1 MLAWAEGDMA
11 RRQPDRLGLIF
22 PLGCLAAIVEG
33 YDLQSAG
40 LTAPKF
46 APLFHL
52 DPAHLS
58 WVFTANTLGLFIGA
72 IIGGRIADRIGRRIV
87 LIASMLVFGVF
98 SIATAVSPDAQIL
111 IAMRFLTGLGLGGAL
126 PNLIALTAESTAP
139 ERAAMRVTLLSAAMP
154 AGGGI
159 ASALLAFAPTLDW
172 RVIFWI
178 GGAAPIAVGAVMWAI
193 LPESPAFA
201 DRPREQ
207 KTNVFA
213 ALVGEGRALTTALL
227 CLTFFLTLMVL
238 YLLLNW
244 LPSLLIAKGFAK
256 SEAAMVALSF
266 TAGAVI
272 GSLVLGGLVRLPA
285 RWLVYL
291 VTWLAMAASMA
302 WLGAIGHNLGLGLA
316 AGFVV
321 GVFVAGGQ
329 FLLYGLSAE
338 PYPSAVRGTG
348 VGFAVGVGRLGSIA
362 GPLFAGILLAS
373 GKDAGTVLTGVV
385 PLILLALL
393 AVLPLAARKPAA

>member
-1 MLAWAEGDMA
+1 MA
-11 RRQPDRLGLIF
+11 RRQPDRIGLIF
-22 PLGCLAAIVEG
+22 PLGCLAALAEG

-72 IIGGRIADRIGRRIV
+72 VLGGRIADRTGRRAV
-87 LIASMLVFGVF
+87 LIASMLVFGLF
-98 SIATAVSPDAQIL
+98 SIATAVSPDSQALIL
-111 IAMRFLTGLGLGGAL
+111 MRFLTGLGLGGAL
-126 PNLIALTAESTAP
+126 PNLIALTAESSAP
-139 ERAAMRVTLLSAAMP
+139 DHDATRVTWLSAAMP

-159 ASALLAFAPTLDW
+159 ASALLAFAPALDW

-178 GGAAPIAVGAVMWAI
+178 GGAAPIAIGAVMAAI

-201 DRPREQ
+201 DRTRDR
-207 KTNVFA
+207 KVNVLA
-213 ALVGEGRALTTALL
+213 ALTGEGRTLTTALL
-227 CLTFFLTLMVL
+227 CLSFFLTLMIL

-244 LPSLLIAKGFAK
+244 LPSLLISKGFTK
-256 SEAAMVALSF
+256 PEAATVALSF
-266 TAGAVI
+266 TAG
-272 GSLVLGGLVRLPA
+272 SVLGGIGLGGLARLRG

-291 VTWLAMAASMA
+291 VTWLAMAAAIA
-302 WLGAIGHNLGLGLA
+302 WLGLIGHDLGLGLA

-321 GVFVAGGQ
+321 GIFVAGGQ

-348 VGFAVGVGRLGSIA
+348 VGFAVGVGRLGSIT
-362 GPLFAGILLAS
+362 GPLFAGLLLAS
-373 GKDAGTVLTGVV
+373 GKDARTVLTGVV
-385 PLILLALL
+385 PLILLALI
-393 AVLPLAARKPAA
+393 AVLPLARRKPLVS